1 MGGAAAIGTT
11 PDLTAVLDPAIA
23 GGDSDALLLGARET
37 TALREACCM
46 EFFRDVFLEE
56 REEPTAKVLAL
67 LRLRFLI
74 TSVFKERGRTTP
86 WSFRNRPQALHRG

>member
-1 MGGAAAIGTT
+1 
-11 PDLTAVLDPAIA
+11 
-23 GGDSDALLLGARET
+23 
-37 TALREACCM
+37 M